1 VEGAG
6 IGGVVIL
13 YSSGSMGIGEE
24 LDFLYLGGYIAGIS
38 GRRGLYGQE
47 VGVECIRAS

>member
-24 LDFLYLGGYIAGIS
+24 LDFLFLGGYIIGVN
-38 GRRGLYGQE
+38 GRRGFDGQE
-47 VGVECIRAS
+47 VRVERIGAS